1 MPGFNYTAIDRNGK
15 RVRSSLDA
23 SSIETA
29 KSSLRGAGY
38 TILDIKEQT
47 TLNRDIEIPF
57 LGKPKAKDMAVFC
70 RQFVSILRAGV
81 SVASVLA
88 MLGQQTSNKK
98 LRAAIREMQADVE
111 KGEAL
116 ATSMRRHP
124 KIFPA
129 ILVNMVSAGEAS
141 GNLEESFRQMEL
153 YFERSKRTKGKV
165 TSAMIY
171 PCVLIVVMIIVLIV
185 MMTKIIPNF
194 LKTFEDMDAELPK
207 LTQGVMAVCEW
218 FKSWWWVPLL
228 VLAALIVGGVLFHRT
243 DKGKHFFG
251 WLARKTPVV
260 GNLTVKTACATFCRT
275 VTGDISVTSGYKL
288 YGMDSSAKADYTTA
302 PTGKIVGKVTGT
314 VAPTYETP
322 KVTTTDGDTY
332 DRYVAI
338 PGTEAD
344 GNTPNLSFHHF
355 NISVT
360 GYRFELAAPECALFF
375 IGKFQGDEAA
385 KKYLTSLGFTLKD
398 ENGKQLGE
406 ANYEFTAGKV
416 FPDMP
421 ADGEESDSEVV
432 CSGDA
437 YLFEAYLMRSF
448 NKNDTAAYR
457 TKISA
462 TAQATFDNGGK
473 QDSEPKL
480 WSFEDAWTNPGEL
493 DSAQKDILD
502 KFLKALNIPNP

>member
-81 SVASVLA
+81 SVASVLS
-88 MLGQQTSNKK
+88 MLGQQTGNKK

-129 ILVNMVSAGEAS
+129 ILVNMVAAGESS

-153 YFERSKRTKGKV
+153 YFDRSKRTKSKV

-171 PCVLIVVMIIVLIV
+171 PCVLIVVMIVVLIV

-194 LKTFEDMDAELPK
+194 LKTFEDMDADLPK
-207 LTQGVMAVCEW
+207 ITLGVMAVCEW
-218 FKSWWWVPLL
+218 FKVWWWVPLL
-228 VLAALIVGGVLFHRT
+228 VLLALIVGGVLFHRT

-275 VTGDISVTSGYKL
+275 MEVLIGSGLTLTDSMDLAASNMGNIYYLEAIRDARALVAEGTPLRESLVRTGIFPPMVSNLVGVGEETGDLQSMMGKV
-288 YGMDSSAKADYTTA
+288 ADYYDEEVEEATKKLLNLMEPA
-302 PTGKIVGKVTGT
+302 IIIFMAVFVVIIVL
-314 VAPTYETP
+314 
-322 KVTTTDGDTY
+322 
-332 DRYVAI
+332 AI
-338 PGTEAD
+338 YLPMINMTKAFD
-344 GNTPNLSFHHF
+344 
-355 NISVT
+355 
-360 GYRFELAAPECALFF
+360 
-375 IGKFQGDEAA
+375 
-385 KKYLTSLGFTLKD
+385 KYL
-398 ENGKQLGE
+398 
-406 ANYEFTAGKV
+406 
-416 FPDMP
+416 
-421 ADGEESDSEVV
+421 
-432 CSGDA
+432 
-437 YLFEAYLMRSF
+437 
-448 NKNDTAAYR
+448 
-457 TKISA
+457 
-462 TAQATFDNGGK
+462 
-473 QDSEPKL
+473 
-480 WSFEDAWTNPGEL
+480 
-493 DSAQKDILD
+493 
-502 KFLKALNIPNP
+502 

>member
-57 LGKPKAKDMAVFC
+57 LGNPKAKDMAVFC

-81 SVASVLA
+81 SVASVLS
-88 MLGQQTSNKK
+88 MLGEQTGNKK

-153 YFERSKRTKGKV
+153 YFERSKRTKSKV

-171 PCVLIVVMIIVLIV
+171 PCVLIVVMIVVLIV

-207 LTQGVMAVCEW
+207 LTLGVMAVCDW
-218 FKSWWWVPLL
+218 FKVWWWVPLL

-275 VTGDISVTSGYKL
+275 MEVLIGSGLTLTDSMDLAASNMGNIYYLEAIRDARGMVAEGTPLRESLVRTGIFPPMVSNLVGVGEETGDLQSMMGKV
-288 YGMDSSAKADYTTA
+288 ADY
-302 PTGKIVGKVTGT
+302 
-314 VAPTYETP
+314 
-322 KVTTTDGDTY
+322 Y
-332 DRYVAI
+332 DEEV
-338 PGTEAD
+338 
-344 GNTPNLSFHHF
+344 
-355 NISVT
+355 
-360 GYRFELAAPECALFF
+360 
-375 IGKFQGDEAA
+375 DEATKKLLNLMEPA
-385 KKYLTSLGFTLKD
+385 IIIFMAVFVVIIVLAIYLPMINMTKAFDKYL
-398 ENGKQLGE
+398 
-406 ANYEFTAGKV
+406 
-416 FPDMP
+416 
-421 ADGEESDSEVV
+421 
-432 CSGDA
+432 
-437 YLFEAYLMRSF
+437 
-448 NKNDTAAYR
+448 
-457 TKISA
+457 
-462 TAQATFDNGGK
+462 
-473 QDSEPKL
+473 
-480 WSFEDAWTNPGEL
+480 
-493 DSAQKDILD
+493 
-502 KFLKALNIPNP
+502 

>member
-1 MPGFNYTAIDRNGK
+1 MPGFNYTAINRNGK

-57 LGKPKAKDMAVFC
+57 LGNPKAKDMAVFC

-116 ATSMRRHP
+116 ASSMRRHP

-153 YFERSKRTKGKV
+153 YFERSKRTKSKV

-194 LKTFEDMDAELPK
+194 LKAFEDMDAELPK

-275 VTGDISVTSGYKL
+275 MEVLIGSGLTLTDSMDLAASNMGNIYYLEAIRDARALVAEGTPLRESLVRTGIFPPMVSNLVGVGEETGDLQSMMGKV
-288 YGMDSSAKADYTTA
+288 ADY
-302 PTGKIVGKVTGT
+302 
-314 VAPTYETP
+314 
-322 KVTTTDGDTY
+322 Y
-332 DRYVAI
+332 DEEV
-338 PGTEAD
+338 
-344 GNTPNLSFHHF
+344 
-355 NISVT
+355 
-360 GYRFELAAPECALFF
+360 
-375 IGKFQGDEAA
+375 DEATKKLLNLMEPA
-385 KKYLTSLGFTLKD
+385 IIIFMAVFVVIIVLAIYLPMINMTKAFDKYL
-398 ENGKQLGE
+398 
-406 ANYEFTAGKV
+406 
-416 FPDMP
+416 
-421 ADGEESDSEVV
+421 
-432 CSGDA
+432 
-437 YLFEAYLMRSF
+437 
-448 NKNDTAAYR
+448 
-457 TKISA
+457 
-462 TAQATFDNGGK
+462 
-473 QDSEPKL
+473 
-480 WSFEDAWTNPGEL
+480 
-493 DSAQKDILD
+493 
-502 KFLKALNIPNP
+502 

>member
-1 MPGFNYTAIDRNGK
+1 MPGFNYTAINRNGK

-57 LGKPKAKDMAVFC
+57 LGNPKAKDMAVFC

-111 KGEAL
+111 KGESL

-153 YFERSKRTKGKV
+153 YFDRSKRTKSKV

-194 LKTFEDMDAELPK
+194 LKTFEDMDAKLPK
-207 LTQGVMAVCEW
+207 ITLGVMAVCEW

-243 DKGKHFFG
+243 NKGRHFFG

-275 VTGDISVTSGYKL
+275 MEVLIGSGLTLTDSMDLAASNMGNIYYLEAIRDARALVAEGTPLRESLVRTGIFPPMVSNLVGVGEETGDLQSMMGKV
-288 YGMDSSAKADYTTA
+288 ADYYDEEVEEATKKLLNLMEPA
-302 PTGKIVGKVTGT
+302 IIIFMAVFVVIIVL
-314 VAPTYETP
+314 
-322 KVTTTDGDTY
+322 
-332 DRYVAI
+332 AI
-338 PGTEAD
+338 YLPMINMTKAFD
-344 GNTPNLSFHHF
+344 
-355 NISVT
+355 
-360 GYRFELAAPECALFF
+360 
-375 IGKFQGDEAA
+375 
-385 KKYLTSLGFTLKD
+385 KYL
-398 ENGKQLGE
+398 
-406 ANYEFTAGKV
+406 
-416 FPDMP
+416 
-421 ADGEESDSEVV
+421 
-432 CSGDA
+432 
-437 YLFEAYLMRSF
+437 
-448 NKNDTAAYR
+448 
-457 TKISA
+457 
-462 TAQATFDNGGK
+462 
-473 QDSEPKL
+473 
-480 WSFEDAWTNPGEL
+480 
-493 DSAQKDILD
+493 
-502 KFLKALNIPNP
+502 

>member
-1 MPGFNYTAIDRNGK
+1 MPGFNYTAINRNGK

-57 LGKPKAKDMAVFC
+57 LGNPKAKDMAVFC

-111 KGEAL
+111 KGESL
-116 ATSMRRHP
+116 AISMRRHP

-153 YFERSKRTKGKV
+153 YFERSKRTKSKV

-207 LTQGVMAVCEW
+207 ITLGVMAVCEW

-228 VLAALIVGGVLFHRT
+228 VLVALIVGGVLFHRT
-243 DKGKHFFG
+243 NKGKHFFG

-275 VTGDISVTSGYKL
+275 MEVLIGSGLTLTDSMDLAASNMGNIYYLEAIRDARALVAEGTPLRESLVRTGIFPPMVSNLVGVGEETGDLQSMMGKV
-288 YGMDSSAKADYTTA
+288 ADY
-302 PTGKIVGKVTGT
+302 
-314 VAPTYETP
+314 
-322 KVTTTDGDTY
+322 Y
-332 DRYVAI
+332 DEEV
-338 PGTEAD
+338 
-344 GNTPNLSFHHF
+344 
-355 NISVT
+355 
-360 GYRFELAAPECALFF
+360 
-375 IGKFQGDEAA
+375 DEATKKLLNLMEPA
-385 KKYLTSLGFTLKD
+385 IIIVMAVFVVIIVLAIYLPMINMTKAFDKYL
-398 ENGKQLGE
+398 
-406 ANYEFTAGKV
+406 
-416 FPDMP
+416 
-421 ADGEESDSEVV
+421 
-432 CSGDA
+432 
-437 YLFEAYLMRSF
+437 
-448 NKNDTAAYR
+448 
-457 TKISA
+457 
-462 TAQATFDNGGK
+462 
-473 QDSEPKL
+473 
-480 WSFEDAWTNPGEL
+480 
-493 DSAQKDILD
+493 
-502 KFLKALNIPNP
+502 

>member
-1 MPGFNYTAIDRNGK
+1 MPGFNYTAINRNGK

-57 LGKPKAKDMAVFC
+57 LGNPKAKDMAVFC

-88 MLGQQTSNKK
+88 MLGQQTGNKK

-153 YFERSKRTKGKV
+153 YFERSKRTKSKV

-207 LTQGVMAVCEW
+207 ITLGVMAVCEW

-275 VTGDISVTSGYKL
+275 MEVLIGSGLTLTDSMDLAASNMGNIYYLEAIRDARALVAEGTPLRESLVRTGIFPPMVSNLVGVGEETGDLQSMMGKV
-288 YGMDSSAKADYTTA
+288 ADY
-302 PTGKIVGKVTGT
+302 
-314 VAPTYETP
+314 
-322 KVTTTDGDTY
+322 Y
-332 DRYVAI
+332 DEEV
-338 PGTEAD
+338 
-344 GNTPNLSFHHF
+344 
-355 NISVT
+355 
-360 GYRFELAAPECALFF
+360 
-375 IGKFQGDEAA
+375 DEATKKLLNLMEPA
-385 KKYLTSLGFTLKD
+385 IIIVMAVFVVIIVLAIYLPMINMTKAFDKYL
-398 ENGKQLGE
+398 
-406 ANYEFTAGKV
+406 
-416 FPDMP
+416 
-421 ADGEESDSEVV
+421 
-432 CSGDA
+432 
-437 YLFEAYLMRSF
+437 
-448 NKNDTAAYR
+448 
-457 TKISA
+457 
-462 TAQATFDNGGK
+462 
-473 QDSEPKL
+473 
-480 WSFEDAWTNPGEL
+480 
-493 DSAQKDILD
+493 
-502 KFLKALNIPNP
+502 

>member
-1 MPGFNYTAIDRNGK
+1 MPGFNYTAINRNGK

-57 LGKPKAKDMAVFC
+57 LGNPKAKDMAVFC

-153 YFERSKRTKGKV
+153 YFERSKRTKSKV

-171 PCVLIVVMIIVLIV
+171 PCVLIVVMIVVLIV

-218 FKSWWWVPLL
+218 FESWWWVPLL
-228 VLAALIVGGVLFHRT
+228 VLVALIVGGVLFHRT

-275 VTGDISVTSGYKL
+275 MEVLIGSGLTLTDSMDLAASNMGNIYYLEAIRDARGMVAEGTPLRESLVRTGIFPPMVSNLVGVGEETGDLQSMMGKV
-288 YGMDSSAKADYTTA
+288 ADY
-302 PTGKIVGKVTGT
+302 
-314 VAPTYETP
+314 
-322 KVTTTDGDTY
+322 Y
-332 DRYVAI
+332 DEEV
-338 PGTEAD
+338 
-344 GNTPNLSFHHF
+344 
-355 NISVT
+355 
-360 GYRFELAAPECALFF
+360 
-375 IGKFQGDEAA
+375 DEATKKLLNLMEPA
-385 KKYLTSLGFTLKD
+385 IIIFMAVFVVIIVLAIYLPMINMTKAFDKYL
-398 ENGKQLGE
+398 
-406 ANYEFTAGKV
+406 
-416 FPDMP
+416 
-421 ADGEESDSEVV
+421 
-432 CSGDA
+432 
-437 YLFEAYLMRSF
+437 
-448 NKNDTAAYR
+448 
-457 TKISA
+457 
-462 TAQATFDNGGK
+462 
-473 QDSEPKL
+473 
-480 WSFEDAWTNPGEL
+480 
-493 DSAQKDILD
+493 
-502 KFLKALNIPNP
+502 

>member
-57 LGKPKAKDMAVFC
+57 LGNPKAKDMAVFC

-111 KGEAL
+111 KGESL

-153 YFERSKRTKGKV
+153 YFERSKRTKSKV

-207 LTQGVMAVCEW
+207 LTLGVMAVCEW

-275 VTGDISVTSGYKL
+275 MEVLIGSGLTLTDSMDLAASNMGNIYYLEAIRDARALVAEGTPLRESLVRTGIFPPMVSNLVGVGEETGDLQSMMGKV
-288 YGMDSSAKADYTTA
+288 ADY
-302 PTGKIVGKVTGT
+302 
-314 VAPTYETP
+314 
-322 KVTTTDGDTY
+322 Y
-332 DRYVAI
+332 DEEV
-338 PGTEAD
+338 
-344 GNTPNLSFHHF
+344 
-355 NISVT
+355 
-360 GYRFELAAPECALFF
+360 
-375 IGKFQGDEAA
+375 DEATKKLLNLMEPA
-385 KKYLTSLGFTLKD
+385 IIIVMAVFVVIIVLAIYLPMINMTKAFDKYL
-398 ENGKQLGE
+398 
-406 ANYEFTAGKV
+406 
-416 FPDMP
+416 
-421 ADGEESDSEVV
+421 
-432 CSGDA
+432 
-437 YLFEAYLMRSF
+437 
-448 NKNDTAAYR
+448 
-457 TKISA
+457 
-462 TAQATFDNGGK
+462 
-473 QDSEPKL
+473 
-480 WSFEDAWTNPGEL
+480 
-493 DSAQKDILD
+493 
-502 KFLKALNIPNP
+502 

>member
-1 MPGFNYTAIDRNGK
+1 MPGFNYTAINRNGK

-57 LGKPKAKDMAVFC
+57 LGNPKAKDMAVFC

-116 ATSMRRHP
+116 ASSMRRHP

-141 GNLEESFRQMEL
+141 GNLEESFSQMEL
-153 YFERSKRTKGKV
+153 YFERSKRTKSKV

-207 LTQGVMAVCEW
+207 ITLGVMAVCEW

-243 DKGKHFFG
+243 NKGKHFFG

-275 VTGDISVTSGYKL
+275 MEVLIGSGLTLTDSMDLAASNMGNIYYLEAIRDARALVAEGTPLRESLVRTGIFPPMVSNLVGVGEETGDLQSMMGKV
-288 YGMDSSAKADYTTA
+288 ADY
-302 PTGKIVGKVTGT
+302 
-314 VAPTYETP
+314 
-322 KVTTTDGDTY
+322 Y
-332 DRYVAI
+332 DEEV
-338 PGTEAD
+338 
-344 GNTPNLSFHHF
+344 
-355 NISVT
+355 
-360 GYRFELAAPECALFF
+360 
-375 IGKFQGDEAA
+375 DEATKKLLNLMEPA
-385 KKYLTSLGFTLKD
+385 IIIFMAVFVVIIVLAIYLPMINMTKAFDKYL
-398 ENGKQLGE
+398 
-406 ANYEFTAGKV
+406 
-416 FPDMP
+416 
-421 ADGEESDSEVV
+421 
-432 CSGDA
+432 
-437 YLFEAYLMRSF
+437 
-448 NKNDTAAYR
+448 
-457 TKISA
+457 
-462 TAQATFDNGGK
+462 
-473 QDSEPKL
+473 
-480 WSFEDAWTNPGEL
+480 
-493 DSAQKDILD
+493 
-502 KFLKALNIPNP
+502 

>member
-81 SVASVLA
+81 SVASVLS

-111 KGEAL
+111 KGESL

-129 ILVNMVSAGEAS
+129 ILVNMVAAGESS

-153 YFERSKRTKGKV
+153 YFDRSKRTKSKV

-171 PCVLIVVMIIVLIV
+171 PCVLIVVMIVVLIV

-218 FKSWWWVPLL
+218 FESWWWVPLL
-228 VLAALIVGGVLFHRT
+228 VLAALIVGGILFHRT
-243 DKGKHFFG
+243 NKGKHFFG

-275 VTGDISVTSGYKL
+275 MEVLIGSGLTLTDSMDLAASNMGNIYYLEAIRDARGMVAEGTPLRESLVRTGIFPPMVSNLVGVGEETGDLQSMMGKV
-288 YGMDSSAKADYTTA
+288 ADYYDEEVEEATKKLLNLMEPA
-302 PTGKIVGKVTGT
+302 IIIFMAVFVVIIVL
-314 VAPTYETP
+314 
-322 KVTTTDGDTY
+322 
-332 DRYVAI
+332 AI
-338 PGTEAD
+338 YLPMINMTKAFD
-344 GNTPNLSFHHF
+344 
-355 NISVT
+355 
-360 GYRFELAAPECALFF
+360 
-375 IGKFQGDEAA
+375 
-385 KKYLTSLGFTLKD
+385 KYL
-398 ENGKQLGE
+398 
-406 ANYEFTAGKV
+406 
-416 FPDMP
+416 
-421 ADGEESDSEVV
+421 
-432 CSGDA
+432 
-437 YLFEAYLMRSF
+437 
-448 NKNDTAAYR
+448 
-457 TKISA
+457 
-462 TAQATFDNGGK
+462 
-473 QDSEPKL
+473 
-480 WSFEDAWTNPGEL
+480 
-493 DSAQKDILD
+493 
-502 KFLKALNIPNP
+502 

>member
-1 MPGFNYTAIDRNGK
+1 MPGFNYTAINRNGK

-57 LGKPKAKDMAVFC
+57 LGNPKAKDMAVFC

-153 YFERSKRTKGKV
+153 YFERSKRTKSKV

-194 LKTFEDMDAELPK
+194 LKAFEDMDAELPK

-228 VLAALIVGGVLFHRT
+228 VLAVLIVGGVLFHRT

-275 VTGDISVTSGYKL
+275 MEVLIGSGLTLTDSMDLAASNMGNIYYLEAIRDARALVAEGTPLRESLVRTGIFPPMVSNLVGVGEETGDLQSMMGKV
-288 YGMDSSAKADYTTA
+288 ADY
-302 PTGKIVGKVTGT
+302 
-314 VAPTYETP
+314 
-322 KVTTTDGDTY
+322 Y
-332 DRYVAI
+332 DEEV
-338 PGTEAD
+338 
-344 GNTPNLSFHHF
+344 
-355 NISVT
+355 
-360 GYRFELAAPECALFF
+360 
-375 IGKFQGDEAA
+375 DEATKKLLNLMEPA
-385 KKYLTSLGFTLKD
+385 IIIFMAVFVVIIVLAIYLPMINMTKAFDKYL
-398 ENGKQLGE
+398 
-406 ANYEFTAGKV
+406 
-416 FPDMP
+416 
-421 ADGEESDSEVV
+421 
-432 CSGDA
+432 
-437 YLFEAYLMRSF
+437 
-448 NKNDTAAYR
+448 
-457 TKISA
+457 
-462 TAQATFDNGGK
+462 
-473 QDSEPKL
+473 
-480 WSFEDAWTNPGEL
+480 
-493 DSAQKDILD
+493 
-502 KFLKALNIPNP
+502 

>member
-1 MPGFNYTAIDRNGK
+1 MPGFNYTAINRNGK

-57 LGKPKAKDMAVFC
+57 LGNPKAKDMAVFC

-116 ATSMRRHP
+116 ASSMRRHP

-153 YFERSKRTKGKV
+153 YFDRSKRTKSKV

-171 PCVLIVVMIIVLIV
+171 PCVLIVVMIVVLIV

-207 LTQGVMAVCEW
+207 ITLGVMAVCEW

-275 VTGDISVTSGYKL
+275 MEVLIGSGLTLTDSMDLAASNMGNIYYLEAIRDARALVAEGTPLRESLVRTGIFPPMVSNLVGVGEETGDLQSMMGKV
-288 YGMDSSAKADYTTA
+288 ADY
-302 PTGKIVGKVTGT
+302 
-314 VAPTYETP
+314 
-322 KVTTTDGDTY
+322 Y
-332 DRYVAI
+332 DEEV
-338 PGTEAD
+338 
-344 GNTPNLSFHHF
+344 
-355 NISVT
+355 
-360 GYRFELAAPECALFF
+360 
-375 IGKFQGDEAA
+375 DEATKKLLNLMEPA
-385 KKYLTSLGFTLKD
+385 IIIVMAVFVVIIVLAIYLPMINMTKAFDKYL
-398 ENGKQLGE
+398 
-406 ANYEFTAGKV
+406 
-416 FPDMP
+416 
-421 ADGEESDSEVV
+421 
-432 CSGDA
+432 
-437 YLFEAYLMRSF
+437 
-448 NKNDTAAYR
+448 
-457 TKISA
+457 
-462 TAQATFDNGGK
+462 
-473 QDSEPKL
+473 
-480 WSFEDAWTNPGEL
+480 
-493 DSAQKDILD
+493 
-502 KFLKALNIPNP
+502 

>member
-1 MPGFNYTAIDRNGK
+1 MPGFNYTAINRNGK

-57 LGKPKAKDMAVFC
+57 LGNPKAKDMAVFC

-88 MLGQQTSNKK
+88 MLGQQTGNKK

-153 YFERSKRTKGKV
+153 YFERSKRTKSKV

-171 PCVLIVVMIIVLIV
+171 PCVLIVVMIVVLIV

-207 LTQGVMAVCEW
+207 ITLGVMAVCEW

-243 DKGKHFFG
+243 NKGKHFFG

-275 VTGDISVTSGYKL
+275 MEVLIGSGLTLTDSMDLAASNMGNIYYLEAIRDARALVAEGTPLRESLVRTGIFPPMVSNLVGVGEETGDLQSMMGKV
-288 YGMDSSAKADYTTA
+288 ADY
-302 PTGKIVGKVTGT
+302 
-314 VAPTYETP
+314 
-322 KVTTTDGDTY
+322 Y
-332 DRYVAI
+332 DEEV
-338 PGTEAD
+338 
-344 GNTPNLSFHHF
+344 
-355 NISVT
+355 
-360 GYRFELAAPECALFF
+360 
-375 IGKFQGDEAA
+375 DEATKKLLNLMEPA
-385 KKYLTSLGFTLKD
+385 IIIFMAIFVVIIVLAIYLPMINMTKAFDKYL
-398 ENGKQLGE
+398 
-406 ANYEFTAGKV
+406 
-416 FPDMP
+416 
-421 ADGEESDSEVV
+421 
-432 CSGDA
+432 
-437 YLFEAYLMRSF
+437 
-448 NKNDTAAYR
+448 
-457 TKISA
+457 
-462 TAQATFDNGGK
+462 
-473 QDSEPKL
+473 
-480 WSFEDAWTNPGEL
+480 
-493 DSAQKDILD
+493 
-502 KFLKALNIPNP
+502 

>member
-1 MPGFNYTAIDRNGK
+1 MPGFNYTAINRNGK

-81 SVASVLA
+81 SVASVLS
-88 MLGQQTSNKK
+88 MLGQQTGNKK

-111 KGEAL
+111 KGESL

-129 ILVNMVSAGEAS
+129 ILVNMVSAGESS

-153 YFERSKRTKGKV
+153 YFDRSKRTKSKV

-171 PCVLIVVMIIVLIV
+171 PCVLIVVMIVVLIV

-243 DKGKHFFG
+243 NKGKHFFG

-275 VTGDISVTSGYKL
+275 MEVLIGSGLTLTDSMDLAASNMGNIYYLEAIRDARALVAEGAPLRESLVRTGIFPPMVSNLVGVGEETGDLQSMMGKV
-288 YGMDSSAKADYTTA
+288 ADY
-302 PTGKIVGKVTGT
+302 
-314 VAPTYETP
+314 
-322 KVTTTDGDTY
+322 Y
-332 DRYVAI
+332 DEEV
-338 PGTEAD
+338 
-344 GNTPNLSFHHF
+344 
-355 NISVT
+355 
-360 GYRFELAAPECALFF
+360 
-375 IGKFQGDEAA
+375 DEATKKLLNLMEPA
-385 KKYLTSLGFTLKD
+385 IIIVMAVFVVIIVLAIYLPMINMTKAFDKYL
-398 ENGKQLGE
+398 
-406 ANYEFTAGKV
+406 
-416 FPDMP
+416 
-421 ADGEESDSEVV
+421 
-432 CSGDA
+432 
-437 YLFEAYLMRSF
+437 
-448 NKNDTAAYR
+448 
-457 TKISA
+457 
-462 TAQATFDNGGK
+462 
-473 QDSEPKL
+473 
-480 WSFEDAWTNPGEL
+480 
-493 DSAQKDILD
+493 
-502 KFLKALNIPNP
+502 

>member
-1 MPGFNYTAIDRNGK
+1 MPGFNYTAINRNGK

-57 LGKPKAKDMAVFC
+57 LGNPKAKDMAVFC

-111 KGEAL
+111 KGESL

-153 YFERSKRTKGKV
+153 YFDRSKRTKSKV

-171 PCVLIVVMIIVLIV
+171 PCVLIVVMIVVLIV

-207 LTQGVMAVCEW
+207 ITLGVMAVCEW

-275 VTGDISVTSGYKL
+275 MEVLIGSGLTLTDSMDLAASNMGNIYYLEAIRDARAMVAEGTPLRESLLRTGIFPPMVSNLVGVGEETGDLQSMMGKV
-288 YGMDSSAKADYTTA
+288 ADY
-302 PTGKIVGKVTGT
+302 
-314 VAPTYETP
+314 
-322 KVTTTDGDTY
+322 Y
-332 DRYVAI
+332 DEEV
-338 PGTEAD
+338 
-344 GNTPNLSFHHF
+344 
-355 NISVT
+355 
-360 GYRFELAAPECALFF
+360 
-375 IGKFQGDEAA
+375 DEATKKLLNLMEPA
-385 KKYLTSLGFTLKD
+385 IIIFMAVFVVIIVLAIYLPMINMTKAFDKYL
-398 ENGKQLGE
+398 
-406 ANYEFTAGKV
+406 
-416 FPDMP
+416 
-421 ADGEESDSEVV
+421 
-432 CSGDA
+432 
-437 YLFEAYLMRSF
+437 
-448 NKNDTAAYR
+448 
-457 TKISA
+457 
-462 TAQATFDNGGK
+462 
-473 QDSEPKL
+473 
-480 WSFEDAWTNPGEL
+480 
-493 DSAQKDILD
+493 
-502 KFLKALNIPNP
+502 

>member
-1 MPGFNYTAIDRNGK
+1 MPGFNYTAINRNGK

-57 LGKPKAKDMAVFC
+57 LGNPKAKDMAVFC

-81 SVASVLA
+81 SVASVLS
-88 MLGQQTSNKK
+88 MLGQQTGNKK

-111 KGEAL
+111 KGESL

-153 YFERSKRTKGKV
+153 YFERSKRTKSKV

-171 PCVLIVVMIIVLIV
+171 PCVLIVVMIVVLIV

-207 LTQGVMAVCEW
+207 ITLGVMAVCEW

-275 VTGDISVTSGYKL
+275 MEVLIGSGLTLTDSMDLAASNMGNIYYLEAIRDARALVAEGTPLRESLLRTGIFPPMVSNLVGVGEETGDLQSMMGKV
-288 YGMDSSAKADYTTA
+288 ADY
-302 PTGKIVGKVTGT
+302 
-314 VAPTYETP
+314 
-322 KVTTTDGDTY
+322 Y
-332 DRYVAI
+332 DEEV
-338 PGTEAD
+338 
-344 GNTPNLSFHHF
+344 
-355 NISVT
+355 
-360 GYRFELAAPECALFF
+360 
-375 IGKFQGDEAA
+375 DEATKKLLNLMEPA
-385 KKYLTSLGFTLKD
+385 IIIFMAVFVVIIVLAIYLPMINMTKAFDKYL
-398 ENGKQLGE
+398 
-406 ANYEFTAGKV
+406 
-416 FPDMP
+416 
-421 ADGEESDSEVV
+421 
-432 CSGDA
+432 
-437 YLFEAYLMRSF
+437 
-448 NKNDTAAYR
+448 
-457 TKISA
+457 
-462 TAQATFDNGGK
+462 
-473 QDSEPKL
+473 
-480 WSFEDAWTNPGEL
+480 
-493 DSAQKDILD
+493 
-502 KFLKALNIPNP
+502 

>member
-81 SVASVLA
+81 SVASVLS
-88 MLGQQTSNKK
+88 MLGQQTGNKK

-111 KGEAL
+111 KGESL

-129 ILVNMVSAGEAS
+129 ILVNMVAAGESS

-153 YFERSKRTKGKV
+153 YFDRSKRTKSKV

-275 VTGDISVTSGYKL
+275 MEVLIGSGLTLTDSMDLAASNMGNIYYLEAIRDARGMVAEGTPLRESLVRTGIFPPMVSNLVGVGEETGDLQSMMGKV
-288 YGMDSSAKADYTTA
+288 ADYYDEEVEEATKKLLNLMEPA
-302 PTGKIVGKVTGT
+302 IIIFMAVFVVIIVL
-314 VAPTYETP
+314 
-322 KVTTTDGDTY
+322 
-332 DRYVAI
+332 AI
-338 PGTEAD
+338 YLPMINMTKAFD
-344 GNTPNLSFHHF
+344 
-355 NISVT
+355 
-360 GYRFELAAPECALFF
+360 
-375 IGKFQGDEAA
+375 
-385 KKYLTSLGFTLKD
+385 KYL
-398 ENGKQLGE
+398 
-406 ANYEFTAGKV
+406 
-416 FPDMP
+416 
-421 ADGEESDSEVV
+421 
-432 CSGDA
+432 
-437 YLFEAYLMRSF
+437 
-448 NKNDTAAYR
+448 
-457 TKISA
+457 
-462 TAQATFDNGGK
+462 
-473 QDSEPKL
+473 
-480 WSFEDAWTNPGEL
+480 
-493 DSAQKDILD
+493 
-502 KFLKALNIPNP
+502 

>member
-88 MLGQQTSNKK
+88 MLGQQTGNKK

-111 KGEAL
+111 KGESL
-116 ATSMRRHP
+116 ASSMRRHP

-153 YFERSKRTKGKV
+153 YFERSKRTKSKV

-171 PCVLIVVMIIVLIV
+171 PCVLIVVMIVVLIV

-207 LTQGVMAVCEW
+207 ITLGVMAVCEW
-218 FKSWWWVPLL
+218 FKVWWWVPLL
-228 VLAALIVGGVLFHRT
+228 VLAALIVGGILFHRT
-243 DKGKHFFG
+243 NKGRHFFG

-275 VTGDISVTSGYKL
+275 MEVLIGSGLTLTDSMDLAASNMGNIYYLEAIRDARGMVAEGTPLRESLVRTGIFPPMVSNLVGVGEETGDLQSMMGKV
-288 YGMDSSAKADYTTA
+288 ADY
-302 PTGKIVGKVTGT
+302 
-314 VAPTYETP
+314 
-322 KVTTTDGDTY
+322 Y
-332 DRYVAI
+332 DEEV
-338 PGTEAD
+338 
-344 GNTPNLSFHHF
+344 
-355 NISVT
+355 
-360 GYRFELAAPECALFF
+360 
-375 IGKFQGDEAA
+375 DEATKKLLNLMEPA
-385 KKYLTSLGFTLKD
+385 IIIFMAVFVVIIVLAIYLPMINMTKAFDKYL
-398 ENGKQLGE
+398 
-406 ANYEFTAGKV
+406 
-416 FPDMP
+416 
-421 ADGEESDSEVV
+421 
-432 CSGDA
+432 
-437 YLFEAYLMRSF
+437 
-448 NKNDTAAYR
+448 
-457 TKISA
+457 
-462 TAQATFDNGGK
+462 
-473 QDSEPKL
+473 
-480 WSFEDAWTNPGEL
+480 
-493 DSAQKDILD
+493 
-502 KFLKALNIPNP
+502 

>member
-57 LGKPKAKDMAVFC
+57 LGNPKAKDMAVFC

-153 YFERSKRTKGKV
+153 YFERSKRTKSKV

-171 PCVLIVVMIIVLIV
+171 PCVLIVVMIVVLIV

-218 FKSWWWVPLL
+218 FESWWWVPLL
-228 VLAALIVGGVLFHRT
+228 VLVALIVGGILFHRT

-275 VTGDISVTSGYKL
+275 MEVLIGSGLTLTDSMDLAASNMGNIYYLEAIRDARALVAEGTPLRESLVRTGIFPPMVSNLVGVGEETGDLQSMMGKV
-288 YGMDSSAKADYTTA
+288 ADY
-302 PTGKIVGKVTGT
+302 
-314 VAPTYETP
+314 
-322 KVTTTDGDTY
+322 Y
-332 DRYVAI
+332 DEEV
-338 PGTEAD
+338 
-344 GNTPNLSFHHF
+344 
-355 NISVT
+355 
-360 GYRFELAAPECALFF
+360 
-375 IGKFQGDEAA
+375 DEATKKLLNLMEPA
-385 KKYLTSLGFTLKD
+385 IIIFMAVFVVIIVLAIYLPMINMTKAFDKYL
-398 ENGKQLGE
+398 
-406 ANYEFTAGKV
+406 
-416 FPDMP
+416 
-421 ADGEESDSEVV
+421 
-432 CSGDA
+432 
-437 YLFEAYLMRSF
+437 
-448 NKNDTAAYR
+448 
-457 TKISA
+457 
-462 TAQATFDNGGK
+462 
-473 QDSEPKL
+473 
-480 WSFEDAWTNPGEL
+480 
-493 DSAQKDILD
+493 
-502 KFLKALNIPNP
+502 

>member
-81 SVASVLA
+81 SVASVLSI
-88 MLGQQTSNKK
+88 LGQQTGNKK
-98 LRAAIREMQADVE
+98 PRAAIREMQADVE

-129 ILVNMVSAGEAS
+129 ILVNMVAAGESS

-153 YFERSKRTKGKV
+153 YFERSKRTKSKV

-171 PCVLIVVMIIVLIV
+171 PCVLIVVMIVVLIV

-218 FKSWWWVPLL
+218 FESWWWVPLL
-228 VLAALIVGGVLFHRT
+228 VLVALIVGGVLFHRT
-243 DKGKHFFG
+243 DKGRHFFG

-275 VTGDISVTSGYKL
+275 MEVLIGSGLTLTDSMDLAASNMGNIYYLEAIRDARGMVAEGTPLRESLVRTGIFPPMVSNLVGVGEETGDLQSMMGKV
-288 YGMDSSAKADYTTA
+288 ADYYDEEVEEATKKLLNLMEPA
-302 PTGKIVGKVTGT
+302 IIIFMAVFVVIIVL
-314 VAPTYETP
+314 
-322 KVTTTDGDTY
+322 
-332 DRYVAI
+332 AI
-338 PGTEAD
+338 YLPMINMTKAFD
-344 GNTPNLSFHHF
+344 
-355 NISVT
+355 
-360 GYRFELAAPECALFF
+360 
-375 IGKFQGDEAA
+375 
-385 KKYLTSLGFTLKD
+385 KYL
-398 ENGKQLGE
+398 
-406 ANYEFTAGKV
+406 
-416 FPDMP
+416 
-421 ADGEESDSEVV
+421 
-432 CSGDA
+432 
-437 YLFEAYLMRSF
+437 
-448 NKNDTAAYR
+448 
-457 TKISA
+457 
-462 TAQATFDNGGK
+462 
-473 QDSEPKL
+473 
-480 WSFEDAWTNPGEL
+480 
-493 DSAQKDILD
+493 
-502 KFLKALNIPNP
+502 

>member
-81 SVASVLA
+81 SVASVLS
-88 MLGQQTSNKK
+88 MLGQQTGNKK

-111 KGEAL
+111 KGESL

-129 ILVNMVSAGEAS
+129 ILVNMVAAGESS

-153 YFERSKRTKGKV
+153 YFDRSKRTKSKV

-218 FKSWWWVPLL
+218 FESWWWVPLL
-228 VLAALIVGGVLFHRT
+228 VLVALIVGGVLFHRT

-275 VTGDISVTSGYKL
+275 MEVLIGSGLTLTDSMDLAASNMGNIYYLEAIRDARGMVAEGTPLRESLVRTGIFPPMVSNLVGVGEETGDLQSMMGKV
-288 YGMDSSAKADYTTA
+288 ADY
-302 PTGKIVGKVTGT
+302 
-314 VAPTYETP
+314 
-322 KVTTTDGDTY
+322 Y
-332 DRYVAI
+332 DEEV
-338 PGTEAD
+338 
-344 GNTPNLSFHHF
+344 
-355 NISVT
+355 
-360 GYRFELAAPECALFF
+360 
-375 IGKFQGDEAA
+375 DEATKKLLNLMEPA
-385 KKYLTSLGFTLKD
+385 IIIVMAVFVVIIVLAIYLPMINMTKAFDKYL
-398 ENGKQLGE
+398 
-406 ANYEFTAGKV
+406 
-416 FPDMP
+416 
-421 ADGEESDSEVV
+421 
-432 CSGDA
+432 
-437 YLFEAYLMRSF
+437 
-448 NKNDTAAYR
+448 
-457 TKISA
+457 
-462 TAQATFDNGGK
+462 
-473 QDSEPKL
+473 
-480 WSFEDAWTNPGEL
+480 
-493 DSAQKDILD
+493 
-502 KFLKALNIPNP
+502 

>member
-1 MPGFNYTAIDRNGK
+1 MPGFNYTAINRNGK

-57 LGKPKAKDMAVFC
+57 LGNPKAKDMAVFC

-111 KGEAL
+111 KGESL

-153 YFERSKRTKGKV
+153 YFDRSKRTKSKV

-171 PCVLIVVMIIVLIV
+171 PCVLIVVMIVVLIV

-275 VTGDISVTSGYKL
+275 MEVLIGSGLTLTDSMDLAASNMGNIYYLEAIRDARALVAEGTPLRESLVWTGIFPPMVSNLVGVGEETGDLQSMMGKV
-288 YGMDSSAKADYTTA
+288 ADY
-302 PTGKIVGKVTGT
+302 
-314 VAPTYETP
+314 
-322 KVTTTDGDTY
+322 Y
-332 DRYVAI
+332 DEEV
-338 PGTEAD
+338 
-344 GNTPNLSFHHF
+344 
-355 NISVT
+355 
-360 GYRFELAAPECALFF
+360 
-375 IGKFQGDEAA
+375 DEATKKLLNLMEPA
-385 KKYLTSLGFTLKD
+385 IIIFMAVFVVIIVLAIYLPMINMTKAFDKYL
-398 ENGKQLGE
+398 
-406 ANYEFTAGKV
+406 
-416 FPDMP
+416 
-421 ADGEESDSEVV
+421 
-432 CSGDA
+432 
-437 YLFEAYLMRSF
+437 
-448 NKNDTAAYR
+448 
-457 TKISA
+457 
-462 TAQATFDNGGK
+462 
-473 QDSEPKL
+473 
-480 WSFEDAWTNPGEL
+480 
-493 DSAQKDILD
+493 
-502 KFLKALNIPNP
+502 

>member
-81 SVASVLA
+81 SVASVLS
-88 MLGQQTSNKK
+88 MLGQQTGNKK

-111 KGEAL
+111 KGESL

-129 ILVNMVSAGEAS
+129 ILVNMVAAGESS

-153 YFERSKRTKGKV
+153 YFDRSKRTKSKV

-171 PCVLIVVMIIVLIV
+171 PCVLIVVMIVVLIV

-207 LTQGVMAVCEW
+207 LTLGVMAVCDW
-218 FKSWWWVPLL
+218 FKVWWWVPLL

-275 VTGDISVTSGYKL
+275 MEVLIGSGLTLTDSMDLAASNMGNIYYLEAIRDARGMVAEGTPLRESLVRTGIFPPMVSNLVGVGEETGDLQSMMGKV
-288 YGMDSSAKADYTTA
+288 ADY
-302 PTGKIVGKVTGT
+302 
-314 VAPTYETP
+314 
-322 KVTTTDGDTY
+322 Y
-332 DRYVAI
+332 DEEV
-338 PGTEAD
+338 
-344 GNTPNLSFHHF
+344 
-355 NISVT
+355 
-360 GYRFELAAPECALFF
+360 
-375 IGKFQGDEAA
+375 DEATKKLLNLMEPA
-385 KKYLTSLGFTLKD
+385 IIIFMAVFVVIIVLAIYLPMINMTKAFDKYL
-398 ENGKQLGE
+398 
-406 ANYEFTAGKV
+406 
-416 FPDMP
+416 
-421 ADGEESDSEVV
+421 
-432 CSGDA
+432 
-437 YLFEAYLMRSF
+437 
-448 NKNDTAAYR
+448 
-457 TKISA
+457 
-462 TAQATFDNGGK
+462 
-473 QDSEPKL
+473 
-480 WSFEDAWTNPGEL
+480 
-493 DSAQKDILD
+493 
-502 KFLKALNIPNP
+502 

>member
-1 MPGFNYTAIDRNGK
+1 MPGFNYTAINRNGK

-57 LGKPKAKDMAVFC
+57 LGNPKAKDMAVFC

-111 KGEAL
+111 KGESL

-153 YFERSKRTKGKV
+153 YFERSKRTKSKV

-207 LTQGVMAVCEW
+207 ITLGVMAVCEW

-228 VLAALIVGGVLFHRT
+228 VLVALIVGGVLFHRT

-275 VTGDISVTSGYKL
+275 MEVLIGSGLTLTDSMDLAASNMGNIYYLEAIRDARALVAEGTPLRESLVRTGIFPPMVSNLVGVGEETGDLQSMMGKV
-288 YGMDSSAKADYTTA
+288 ADY
-302 PTGKIVGKVTGT
+302 
-314 VAPTYETP
+314 
-322 KVTTTDGDTY
+322 Y
-332 DRYVAI
+332 DEEV
-338 PGTEAD
+338 
-344 GNTPNLSFHHF
+344 
-355 NISVT
+355 
-360 GYRFELAAPECALFF
+360 
-375 IGKFQGDEAA
+375 DEATKKLLNLMEPA
-385 KKYLTSLGFTLKD
+385 IIIFMAIFVVIIVLAIYLPMINMTKAFDKYL
-398 ENGKQLGE
+398 
-406 ANYEFTAGKV
+406 
-416 FPDMP
+416 
-421 ADGEESDSEVV
+421 
-432 CSGDA
+432 
-437 YLFEAYLMRSF
+437 
-448 NKNDTAAYR
+448 
-457 TKISA
+457 
-462 TAQATFDNGGK
+462 
-473 QDSEPKL
+473 
-480 WSFEDAWTNPGEL
+480 
-493 DSAQKDILD
+493 
-502 KFLKALNIPNP
+502 

>member
-1 MPGFNYTAIDRNGK
+1 MPGFNYTAINRNGK

-57 LGKPKAKDMAVFC
+57 LGNPKAKDMAVFC

-116 ATSMRRHP
+116 ASSMRRHP

-153 YFERSKRTKGKV
+153 YFERSKRTKSKV

-171 PCVLIVVMIIVLIV
+171 PCVLIVVMIVVLIV

-207 LTQGVMAVCEW
+207 ITLGVMAVCEW

-243 DKGKHFFG
+243 NKGKHFFG

-275 VTGDISVTSGYKL
+275 MEVLIGSGLTLTDSMDLAASNMGNIYYLEAIRDARGMVAEGTPLRESLVRTGIFPPMVSNLVGVGEETGDLQSMMGKV
-288 YGMDSSAKADYTTA
+288 ADY
-302 PTGKIVGKVTGT
+302 
-314 VAPTYETP
+314 
-322 KVTTTDGDTY
+322 Y
-332 DRYVAI
+332 DEEV
-338 PGTEAD
+338 
-344 GNTPNLSFHHF
+344 
-355 NISVT
+355 
-360 GYRFELAAPECALFF
+360 
-375 IGKFQGDEAA
+375 DEATKKLLNLMEPA
-385 KKYLTSLGFTLKD
+385 IIIFMAVFVVIIVLAIYLPMINMTKAFDKYL
-398 ENGKQLGE
+398 
-406 ANYEFTAGKV
+406 
-416 FPDMP
+416 
-421 ADGEESDSEVV
+421 
-432 CSGDA
+432 
-437 YLFEAYLMRSF
+437 
-448 NKNDTAAYR
+448 
-457 TKISA
+457 
-462 TAQATFDNGGK
+462 
-473 QDSEPKL
+473 
-480 WSFEDAWTNPGEL
+480 
-493 DSAQKDILD
+493 
-502 KFLKALNIPNP
+502 

>member
-57 LGKPKAKDMAVFC
+57 LGNPKAKDMAVFC

-88 MLGQQTSNKK
+88 MLVQQTGNKK

-116 ATSMRRHP
+116 ASSMRRHP

-153 YFERSKRTKGKV
+153 YFERSKRTKSKV

-171 PCVLIVVMIIVLIV
+171 PCVLIVVMIVVLIV

-275 VTGDISVTSGYKL
+275 MEVLIGSGLTLTDSMDLAASNMGNIYYLEAIRDARALVAEGTPLRESLVRTGIFPPMVSNLVGVGEETGDLQSMMGKV
-288 YGMDSSAKADYTTA
+288 ADY
-302 PTGKIVGKVTGT
+302 
-314 VAPTYETP
+314 
-322 KVTTTDGDTY
+322 Y
-332 DRYVAI
+332 DEEV
-338 PGTEAD
+338 
-344 GNTPNLSFHHF
+344 
-355 NISVT
+355 
-360 GYRFELAAPECALFF
+360 
-375 IGKFQGDEAA
+375 DEATKKLLNLMEPA
-385 KKYLTSLGFTLKD
+385 IIIVMAVFVVIIVLAIYLPMINMTKAFDKYL
-398 ENGKQLGE
+398 
-406 ANYEFTAGKV
+406 
-416 FPDMP
+416 
-421 ADGEESDSEVV
+421 
-432 CSGDA
+432 
-437 YLFEAYLMRSF
+437 
-448 NKNDTAAYR
+448 
-457 TKISA
+457 
-462 TAQATFDNGGK
+462 
-473 QDSEPKL
+473 
-480 WSFEDAWTNPGEL
+480 
-493 DSAQKDILD
+493 
-502 KFLKALNIPNP
+502 

>member
-81 SVASVLA
+81 SVASVLS
-88 MLGQQTSNKK
+88 MLGQQTGNKK

-129 ILVNMVSAGEAS
+129 ILVNMVAAGESS

-153 YFERSKRTKGKV
+153 YFERSKRTKSKV

-171 PCVLIVVMIIVLIV
+171 PCVLIVVMIVVLIV

-194 LKTFEDMDAELPK
+194 LKTFEDMDADLPK
-207 LTQGVMAVCEW
+207 ITLGVMAVCNW
-218 FKSWWWVPLL
+218 FKVWWWVPLL

-243 DKGKHFFG
+243 NKGRHFFG

-275 VTGDISVTSGYKL
+275 MEVLIGSGLTLTDSMDLAASNMGNIYYLEAIRDARGMVAEGTPLRESLVRTGIFPPMVSNLVGVGEETGDLQSMMGKV
-288 YGMDSSAKADYTTA
+288 ADY
-302 PTGKIVGKVTGT
+302 
-314 VAPTYETP
+314 
-322 KVTTTDGDTY
+322 Y
-332 DRYVAI
+332 DEEV
-338 PGTEAD
+338 
-344 GNTPNLSFHHF
+344 
-355 NISVT
+355 
-360 GYRFELAAPECALFF
+360 
-375 IGKFQGDEAA
+375 DEATKKLLNLMEPA
-385 KKYLTSLGFTLKD
+385 IIIFMAVFVVIIVLAIYLPMINMTKAFDKYL
-398 ENGKQLGE
+398 
-406 ANYEFTAGKV
+406 
-416 FPDMP
+416 
-421 ADGEESDSEVV
+421 
-432 CSGDA
+432 
-437 YLFEAYLMRSF
+437 
-448 NKNDTAAYR
+448 
-457 TKISA
+457 
-462 TAQATFDNGGK
+462 
-473 QDSEPKL
+473 
-480 WSFEDAWTNPGEL
+480 
-493 DSAQKDILD
+493 
-502 KFLKALNIPNP
+502 

>member
-1 MPGFNYTAIDRNGK
+1 MPGFNYTAINRNGK

-81 SVASVLA
+81 SVASVLS
-88 MLGQQTSNKK
+88 MLGQQTGNKK

-129 ILVNMVSAGEAS
+129 ILVNMVAAGESS

-153 YFERSKRTKGKV
+153 YFERSKRTKSKV

-243 DKGKHFFG
+243 NKGKHFFG

-275 VTGDISVTSGYKL
+275 MEVLIGSGLTLTDSMDLAASNMGNIYYLEAIRDARGMVAEGTPLRESLVRTGIFPPMVSNLVGVGEETGDLQSMMGKV
-288 YGMDSSAKADYTTA
+288 ADY
-302 PTGKIVGKVTGT
+302 
-314 VAPTYETP
+314 
-322 KVTTTDGDTY
+322 Y
-332 DRYVAI
+332 DEEV
-338 PGTEAD
+338 
-344 GNTPNLSFHHF
+344 
-355 NISVT
+355 
-360 GYRFELAAPECALFF
+360 
-375 IGKFQGDEAA
+375 DEATKKLLNLMEPA
-385 KKYLTSLGFTLKD
+385 IIIFMAVFVVIIVLAIYLPMINMTKAFDKYL
-398 ENGKQLGE
+398 
-406 ANYEFTAGKV
+406 
-416 FPDMP
+416 
-421 ADGEESDSEVV
+421 
-432 CSGDA
+432 
-437 YLFEAYLMRSF
+437 
-448 NKNDTAAYR
+448 
-457 TKISA
+457 
-462 TAQATFDNGGK
+462 
-473 QDSEPKL
+473 
-480 WSFEDAWTNPGEL
+480 
-493 DSAQKDILD
+493 
-502 KFLKALNIPNP
+502 

>member
-57 LGKPKAKDMAVFC
+57 LGNPKAKDMAVFC

-111 KGEAL
+111 KGESL

-153 YFERSKRTKGKV
+153 YFERSKRTKSKV

-171 PCVLIVVMIIVLIV
+171 PCVLIVVMIVVLIV

-207 LTQGVMAVCEW
+207 LTLGVMAVCDW
-218 FKSWWWVPLL
+218 FKVWWWVPLL

-275 VTGDISVTSGYKL
+275 MEVLIGSGLTLTDSMDLAASNMGNIYYLEAIRDARGMVAEGTPLRESLVRTGIFPPMVSNLVGVGEETGDLQSMMGKV
-288 YGMDSSAKADYTTA
+288 ADY
-302 PTGKIVGKVTGT
+302 
-314 VAPTYETP
+314 
-322 KVTTTDGDTY
+322 Y
-332 DRYVAI
+332 DEEV
-338 PGTEAD
+338 
-344 GNTPNLSFHHF
+344 
-355 NISVT
+355 
-360 GYRFELAAPECALFF
+360 
-375 IGKFQGDEAA
+375 DEATKKLLNLMEPA
-385 KKYLTSLGFTLKD
+385 IIIFMAVFVVIIVLAIYLPMINMTKAFDKYL
-398 ENGKQLGE
+398 
-406 ANYEFTAGKV
+406 
-416 FPDMP
+416 
-421 ADGEESDSEVV
+421 
-432 CSGDA
+432 
-437 YLFEAYLMRSF
+437 
-448 NKNDTAAYR
+448 
-457 TKISA
+457 
-462 TAQATFDNGGK
+462 
-473 QDSEPKL
+473 
-480 WSFEDAWTNPGEL
+480 
-493 DSAQKDILD
+493 
-502 KFLKALNIPNP
+502 

>member
-1 MPGFNYTAIDRNGK
+1 MPGFNYTAINRNGK

-57 LGKPKAKDMAVFC
+57 LGNPKAKDMAVFC

-111 KGEAL
+111 KGESL
-116 ATSMRRHP
+116 ASSMRRHP

-153 YFERSKRTKGKV
+153 YFDRSKRTKSKV

-207 LTQGVMAVCEW
+207 ITLGVMAVCEW
-218 FKSWWWVPLL
+218 FKVWWWVPLL

-243 DKGKHFFG
+243 NKGKHFFG

-275 VTGDISVTSGYKL
+275 MEVLIGSGLTLTDSMDLAASNMGNIYYLEAIRDARALVAEGTPLRESLVRTGIFPPMVSNLVGVGEETGDLQSMMGKV
-288 YGMDSSAKADYTTA
+288 ADYYDEEVEEATKKLLNLMEPA
-302 PTGKIVGKVTGT
+302 IIIFMAVFVVIIVL
-314 VAPTYETP
+314 
-322 KVTTTDGDTY
+322 
-332 DRYVAI
+332 AI
-338 PGTEAD
+338 YLPMINMTKAFD
-344 GNTPNLSFHHF
+344 
-355 NISVT
+355 
-360 GYRFELAAPECALFF
+360 
-375 IGKFQGDEAA
+375 
-385 KKYLTSLGFTLKD
+385 KYL
-398 ENGKQLGE
+398 
-406 ANYEFTAGKV
+406 
-416 FPDMP
+416 
-421 ADGEESDSEVV
+421 
-432 CSGDA
+432 
-437 YLFEAYLMRSF
+437 
-448 NKNDTAAYR
+448 
-457 TKISA
+457 
-462 TAQATFDNGGK
+462 
-473 QDSEPKL
+473 
-480 WSFEDAWTNPGEL
+480 
-493 DSAQKDILD
+493 
-502 KFLKALNIPNP
+502 

>member
-1 MPGFNYTAIDRNGK
+1 MPGFNYTAINRNGK

-81 SVASVLA
+81 SVASVLS

-111 KGEAL
+111 KGESL

-129 ILVNMVSAGEAS
+129 ILVNMVAAGESS

-153 YFERSKRTKGKV
+153 YFERSKRTKSKV

-171 PCVLIVVMIIVLIV
+171 PCVLIVVMIVVLIV

-218 FKSWWWVPLL
+218 FESWWWVPLL

-243 DKGKHFFG
+243 NKGKHFFG

-275 VTGDISVTSGYKL
+275 MEVLIGSGLTLTDSMDLAASNMGNIYYLEAIRDARALVAEGTPLRESLVRTGIFPPMVSNLVGVGEETGDLQSMMGKV
-288 YGMDSSAKADYTTA
+288 ADY
-302 PTGKIVGKVTGT
+302 
-314 VAPTYETP
+314 
-322 KVTTTDGDTY
+322 Y
-332 DRYVAI
+332 DEEV
-338 PGTEAD
+338 
-344 GNTPNLSFHHF
+344 
-355 NISVT
+355 
-360 GYRFELAAPECALFF
+360 
-375 IGKFQGDEAA
+375 DEATKKLLNLMEPA
-385 KKYLTSLGFTLKD
+385 IIIFMAVFVVIIVLAIYLPMINMTKAFDKYL
-398 ENGKQLGE
+398 
-406 ANYEFTAGKV
+406 
-416 FPDMP
+416 
-421 ADGEESDSEVV
+421 
-432 CSGDA
+432 
-437 YLFEAYLMRSF
+437 
-448 NKNDTAAYR
+448 
-457 TKISA
+457 
-462 TAQATFDNGGK
+462 
-473 QDSEPKL
+473 
-480 WSFEDAWTNPGEL
+480 
-493 DSAQKDILD
+493 
-502 KFLKALNIPNP
+502 

>member
-1 MPGFNYTAIDRNGK
+1 MPGFNYTAINRNGK

-57 LGKPKAKDMAVFC
+57 LGNPKAKDMAVFC

-153 YFERSKRTKGKV
+153 YFERSKRTKSKV

-171 PCVLIVVMIIVLIV
+171 PCVLIVVMIVVLIV

-207 LTQGVMAVCEW
+207 ITLGVMAVCEW

-228 VLAALIVGGVLFHRT
+228 VLVALIVGGVLFHRT
-243 DKGKHFFG
+243 NKGKHFFG

-275 VTGDISVTSGYKL
+275 MEVLIGSGLTLTDSMDLAASNMGNIYYLEAIRDARALVAEGTPLRESLVRTGIFPPMVSNLVGVGEETGDLQSMMGKV
-288 YGMDSSAKADYTTA
+288 ADY
-302 PTGKIVGKVTGT
+302 
-314 VAPTYETP
+314 
-322 KVTTTDGDTY
+322 Y
-332 DRYVAI
+332 DEEV
-338 PGTEAD
+338 
-344 GNTPNLSFHHF
+344 
-355 NISVT
+355 
-360 GYRFELAAPECALFF
+360 
-375 IGKFQGDEAA
+375 DEATKKLLNLMEPA
-385 KKYLTSLGFTLKD
+385 IIIVMAVFVVIIVLAIYLPMINMTKAFDKYL
-398 ENGKQLGE
+398 
-406 ANYEFTAGKV
+406 
-416 FPDMP
+416 
-421 ADGEESDSEVV
+421 
-432 CSGDA
+432 
-437 YLFEAYLMRSF
+437 
-448 NKNDTAAYR
+448 
-457 TKISA
+457 
-462 TAQATFDNGGK
+462 
-473 QDSEPKL
+473 
-480 WSFEDAWTNPGEL
+480 
-493 DSAQKDILD
+493 
-502 KFLKALNIPNP
+502 

>member
-1 MPGFNYTAIDRNGK
+1 MPGFNYTAINRNGK

-57 LGKPKAKDMAVFC
+57 LGNPKAKDMAVFC

-116 ATSMRRHP
+116 ASSMRRHP

-153 YFERSKRTKGKV
+153 YFERSKRTKSKV

-171 PCVLIVVMIIVLIV
+171 PCVLIVVMIVVLIV

-275 VTGDISVTSGYKL
+275 MEVLIGSGLTLTDSMDLAASNMGNIYYLEAIRDARALVAEGTPLRESLVRTGIFPPMVSNLVGVGEETGDLQSMMGKV
-288 YGMDSSAKADYTTA
+288 ADY
-302 PTGKIVGKVTGT
+302 
-314 VAPTYETP
+314 
-322 KVTTTDGDTY
+322 Y
-332 DRYVAI
+332 DEEV
-338 PGTEAD
+338 
-344 GNTPNLSFHHF
+344 
-355 NISVT
+355 
-360 GYRFELAAPECALFF
+360 
-375 IGKFQGDEAA
+375 DEATKKLLNLMEPA
-385 KKYLTSLGFTLKD
+385 IIIFMAVFVVIIVLAIYLPMINMTKAFDKYL
-398 ENGKQLGE
+398 
-406 ANYEFTAGKV
+406 
-416 FPDMP
+416 
-421 ADGEESDSEVV
+421 
-432 CSGDA
+432 
-437 YLFEAYLMRSF
+437 
-448 NKNDTAAYR
+448 
-457 TKISA
+457 
-462 TAQATFDNGGK
+462 
-473 QDSEPKL
+473 
-480 WSFEDAWTNPGEL
+480 
-493 DSAQKDILD
+493 
-502 KFLKALNIPNP
+502 

>member
-81 SVASVLA
+81 SVASVLS
-88 MLGQQTSNKK
+88 MLGQQTGNKK

-129 ILVNMVSAGEAS
+129 ILVNMVAAGESS

-153 YFERSKRTKGKV
+153 YFERSKRTKSKV

-171 PCVLIVVMIIVLIV
+171 PCVLIVVMIVVLIV

-207 LTQGVMAVCEW
+207 ITQGVMAVCEW
-218 FKSWWWVPLL
+218 FESWWWVPLL
-228 VLAALIVGGVLFHRT
+228 VLAALVVGGVLFHRT

-275 VTGDISVTSGYKL
+275 MEVLIGSGLTLTDSMDLAASNMGNIYYLEAIRDARALVAEGTPLRESLVRTGIFPPMVSNLVGVGEETGDLQSMMGKV
-288 YGMDSSAKADYTTA
+288 ADY
-302 PTGKIVGKVTGT
+302 
-314 VAPTYETP
+314 
-322 KVTTTDGDTY
+322 Y
-332 DRYVAI
+332 DEEV
-338 PGTEAD
+338 
-344 GNTPNLSFHHF
+344 
-355 NISVT
+355 
-360 GYRFELAAPECALFF
+360 
-375 IGKFQGDEAA
+375 DEATKKLLNLMEPA
-385 KKYLTSLGFTLKD
+385 IIIFMAVFVVIIVLAIYLPMINMTKAFDKYL
-398 ENGKQLGE
+398 
-406 ANYEFTAGKV
+406 
-416 FPDMP
+416 
-421 ADGEESDSEVV
+421 
-432 CSGDA
+432 
-437 YLFEAYLMRSF
+437 
-448 NKNDTAAYR
+448 
-457 TKISA
+457 
-462 TAQATFDNGGK
+462 
-473 QDSEPKL
+473 
-480 WSFEDAWTNPGEL
+480 
-493 DSAQKDILD
+493 
-502 KFLKALNIPNP
+502 

>member
-81 SVASVLA
+81 SVASVLS
-88 MLGQQTSNKK
+88 MLGQQTGNKK

-111 KGEAL
+111 KGESL

-129 ILVNMVSAGEAS
+129 ILVNMVSAGESS

-153 YFERSKRTKGKV
+153 YFDRSKRTKSKV

-171 PCVLIVVMIIVLIV
+171 PCVLIVVMIVVLIV

-207 LTQGVMAVCEW
+207 ITLGVMAVCEW

-275 VTGDISVTSGYKL
+275 MEVLIGSGLTLTDSMDLAASNMGNIYYLEAIRDARGMVAEGTPLRESLVRTGIFPPMVSNLVGVGEETGDLQSMMGKV
-288 YGMDSSAKADYTTA
+288 ADYYDEEVEEATKKLLNLMEPA
-302 PTGKIVGKVTGT
+302 IIIFMAVFVVIIVL
-314 VAPTYETP
+314 
-322 KVTTTDGDTY
+322 
-332 DRYVAI
+332 AI
-338 PGTEAD
+338 YLPMINMTKAFD
-344 GNTPNLSFHHF
+344 
-355 NISVT
+355 
-360 GYRFELAAPECALFF
+360 
-375 IGKFQGDEAA
+375 
-385 KKYLTSLGFTLKD
+385 KYL
-398 ENGKQLGE
+398 
-406 ANYEFTAGKV
+406 
-416 FPDMP
+416 
-421 ADGEESDSEVV
+421 
-432 CSGDA
+432 
-437 YLFEAYLMRSF
+437 
-448 NKNDTAAYR
+448 
-457 TKISA
+457 
-462 TAQATFDNGGK
+462 
-473 QDSEPKL
+473 
-480 WSFEDAWTNPGEL
+480 
-493 DSAQKDILD
+493 
-502 KFLKALNIPNP
+502 

>member
-111 KGEAL
+111 KGESL

-129 ILVNMVSAGEAS
+129 ILVNMVAAGESS

-153 YFERSKRTKGKV
+153 YFERSKRTKSKV

-171 PCVLIVVMIIVLIV
+171 PCVLIVVMIVVLIV

-218 FKSWWWVPLL
+218 FESWWWVPLL
-228 VLAALIVGGVLFHRT
+228 VLVALIVGGVLFHRT

-275 VTGDISVTSGYKL
+275 MEVLIGSGLTLTDSMDLAASNMGNIYYLEAIRDARALVAEGTPLRESLVRTGIFPPMVSNLVGVGEETGDLQSMMGKV
-288 YGMDSSAKADYTTA
+288 ADY
-302 PTGKIVGKVTGT
+302 
-314 VAPTYETP
+314 
-322 KVTTTDGDTY
+322 Y
-332 DRYVAI
+332 DEEV
-338 PGTEAD
+338 
-344 GNTPNLSFHHF
+344 
-355 NISVT
+355 
-360 GYRFELAAPECALFF
+360 
-375 IGKFQGDEAA
+375 DEATKKLLNLMEPA
-385 KKYLTSLGFTLKD
+385 IIIFMAVFVVIIVLAIYLPMINMTKAFDKYL
-398 ENGKQLGE
+398 
-406 ANYEFTAGKV
+406 
-416 FPDMP
+416 
-421 ADGEESDSEVV
+421 
-432 CSGDA
+432 
-437 YLFEAYLMRSF
+437 
-448 NKNDTAAYR
+448 
-457 TKISA
+457 
-462 TAQATFDNGGK
+462 
-473 QDSEPKL
+473 
-480 WSFEDAWTNPGEL
+480 
-493 DSAQKDILD
+493 
-502 KFLKALNIPNP
+502 

>member
-15 RVRSSLDA
+15 RVRSSLEA

-57 LGKPKAKDMAVFC
+57 LGNPKAKDMAVFC

-88 MLGQQTSNKK
+88 MLGQQTGNKK

-111 KGEAL
+111 KGESL
-116 ATSMRRHP
+116 AASMRRHP

-129 ILVNMVSAGEAS
+129 ILVNMVAAGEAS

-153 YFERSKRTKGKV
+153 YFDRSKSTKSKV

-171 PCVLIVVMIIVLIV
+171 PCVLIVVMIVVLIV

-207 LTQGVMAVCEW
+207 LTLGVMAVCEW

-228 VLAALIVGGVLFHRT
+228 VLVALIVGGVLFHRT

-275 VTGDISVTSGYKL
+275 MEVLIGSGLTLTDSMDLAASNMDNIYYLEAIRDARALVAEGTPLRESLLRTGLFPPMVSNLVGVGEETGDLQSMMGKV
-288 YGMDSSAKADYTTA
+288 ADYYDEEVEEATKKLLNLMEPA
-302 PTGKIVGKVTGT
+302 IIIFMAVFVVIIVL
-314 VAPTYETP
+314 
-322 KVTTTDGDTY
+322 
-332 DRYVAI
+332 AI
-338 PGTEAD
+338 YLPMINMTKAFD
-344 GNTPNLSFHHF
+344 
-355 NISVT
+355 
-360 GYRFELAAPECALFF
+360 
-375 IGKFQGDEAA
+375 
-385 KKYLTSLGFTLKD
+385 KYL
-398 ENGKQLGE
+398 
-406 ANYEFTAGKV
+406 
-416 FPDMP
+416 
-421 ADGEESDSEVV
+421 
-432 CSGDA
+432 
-437 YLFEAYLMRSF
+437 
-448 NKNDTAAYR
+448 
-457 TKISA
+457 
-462 TAQATFDNGGK
+462 
-473 QDSEPKL
+473 
-480 WSFEDAWTNPGEL
+480 
-493 DSAQKDILD
+493 
-502 KFLKALNIPNP
+502 

>member
-1 MPGFNYTAIDRNGK
+1 MPGFNYTAINRNGK

-57 LGKPKAKDMAVFC
+57 LGNPKAKDMAVFC

-88 MLGQQTSNKK
+88 MLGQQTGNKK

-116 ATSMRRHP
+116 ASSMRRHP

-153 YFERSKRTKGKV
+153 YFERSKRTKSKV

-171 PCVLIVVMIIVLIV
+171 PCVLIVVMIVVLIV

-207 LTQGVMAVCEW
+207 ITLGVMAVCEW

-228 VLAALIVGGVLFHRT
+228 VLVALIVGGVLFHRT
-243 DKGKHFFG
+243 NKGKHFFG

-275 VTGDISVTSGYKL
+275 MEVLIGSGLTLTDSMDLAASNMGNIYYLEAIRDARALVAEGTPLRESLVRTGIFPPMVSNLVGVGEETGDLQSMMGKV
-288 YGMDSSAKADYTTA
+288 ADY
-302 PTGKIVGKVTGT
+302 
-314 VAPTYETP
+314 
-322 KVTTTDGDTY
+322 Y
-332 DRYVAI
+332 DEEV
-338 PGTEAD
+338 
-344 GNTPNLSFHHF
+344 
-355 NISVT
+355 
-360 GYRFELAAPECALFF
+360 
-375 IGKFQGDEAA
+375 DEATKKLLNLMEPA
-385 KKYLTSLGFTLKD
+385 IIIFMAVFVVIIVLAIYLPMINMTKAFDKYL
-398 ENGKQLGE
+398 
-406 ANYEFTAGKV
+406 
-416 FPDMP
+416 
-421 ADGEESDSEVV
+421 
-432 CSGDA
+432 
-437 YLFEAYLMRSF
+437 
-448 NKNDTAAYR
+448 
-457 TKISA
+457 
-462 TAQATFDNGGK
+462 
-473 QDSEPKL
+473 
-480 WSFEDAWTNPGEL
+480 
-493 DSAQKDILD
+493 
-502 KFLKALNIPNP
+502 